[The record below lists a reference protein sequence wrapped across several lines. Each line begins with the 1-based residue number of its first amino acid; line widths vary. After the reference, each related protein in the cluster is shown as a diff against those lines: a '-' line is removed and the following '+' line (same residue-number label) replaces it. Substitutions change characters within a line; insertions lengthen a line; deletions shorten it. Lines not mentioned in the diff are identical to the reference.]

1 MGRRTLA
8 LVSALAAAAVAGP
21 SAGCAKRTSRR
32 ENVDAGTSARTPTA
46 APQPGPHTPLDAVTK
61 VCPVAEPPDLNAA
74 LDESARRFD
83 EKDYDM
89 ALACADLAARIHPE
103 SVEAHHNRAV
113 ALSAL
118 ERWEQAKQA
127 FTLALAIDPDDP
139 QTLAGAAH
147 FYINRLGPDREL
159 ILIGLE
165 YARRGSSR
173 AGRRRG
179 QHELQS
185 RLALLEAEALDD
197 LGRSDEALSR
207 VDVAVE
213 LDGKNDEAR
222 FQRALIL
229 FHLCRL
235 DRAKAAFTDVLGRT
249 PDDAEAHQHLGLI
262 LEMEGRQVEADA
274 HLGRARALAPDRF
287 PPAIL
292 IPPDEFRR
300 LIDAAVAAL
309 DPTTRAMVAQVAI
322 EQPDLPTLEDLTAVD
337 PPFPPTILGLYRG
350 APLGEASDEPRA
362 ILLYRKNLAR
372 AVTTRAELE
381 DQIRITLW
389 HEVGHLKGEDEDD
402 LRARGLE

>member
-1 MGRRTLA
+1 VGRRALTA
-8 LVSALAAAAVAGP
+8 LVLLAGVPGLGA
-21 SAGCAKRTSRR
+21 CAKRTSRR
-32 ENVDAGTSARTPTA
+32 EAVDAGPAARTPAPSAPTA
-46 APQPGPHTPLDAVTK
+46 KTPLDIVTTP
-61 VCPVAEPPDLNAA
+61 CPIAEPPDLNAA

-83 EKDYDM
+83 EKDYDV
-89 ALACADLAARIHPE
+89 ALACADLASRIHPE

-118 ERWEQAKQA
+118 EQWEPAKQA

-147 FYINRLGPDREL
+147 FYINRLGPEREL

-207 VDVAVE
+207 VDAAVE
-213 LDGKNDEAR
+213 LDGKNDEGR

-235 DRAKAAFTDVLGRT
+235 DRAKAAFTEVLART

-262 LEMEGRQVEADA
+262 LEMEGRQAEAQA
-274 HLGRARALAPDRF
+274 HLDRARVLAPDRF
-287 PPAIL
+287 PAPVVVSAE
-292 IPPDEFRR
+292 EFRR
-300 LIDAAVAAL
+300 MIDAAVAAL
-309 DPTTRAMVAQVAI
+309 DPMTRAMVAQIAI
-322 EQPDLPTLEDLTAVD
+322 EQPELPTLDDLTAVD

-350 APLGEASDEPRA
+350 APLGEQSDEPRA

-372 AVTTRAELE
+372 AVTSRAELE
-381 DQIRITLW
+381 EQVRITLW